1 MRYEDSLNVANRR
14 SAYRINER
22 FSPSFAVSTSCSA
35 NDTVEASNTMQI
47 SSLAITLSLVASLTV
62 VWKCAETVTVVTNQ
76 TDVDETYSL
85 TWPPDTRQ
93 SPSNV
98 TLKTK
103 KIFKRQAAGQDD
115 TSDSSV
121 AATAEQHQQSVDA
134 LGAAR
139 QPRLQQ
145 QTTPKGQCS

>member
-1 MRYEDSLNVANRR
+1 
-14 SAYRINER
+14 
-22 FSPSFAVSTSCSA
+22 
-35 NDTVEASNTMQI
+35 MQT
-47 SSLAITLSLVASLTV
+47 SSLAITLSSVAAMQIII
-62 VWKCAETVTVVTNQ
+62 WKCVETVAILTNQ

-85 TWPPDTRQ
+85 TWPPDTRE

-103 KIFKRQAAGQDD
+103 KIVKRQAAGQDD

-121 AATAEQHQQSVDA
+121 AATAEPHQQNVDA

-145 QTTPKGQCS
+145 QTAPKGQCNLRGGADYTGPRRIKNIHTAITGKHAEIFSTKIFQGL

>member
-1 MRYEDSLNVANRR
+1 MRYEGSLNVANRR

-22 FSPSFAVSTSCSA
+22 FSPSFAVSTTCSA
-35 NDTVEASNTMQI
+35 NDIVEASNTMQI
-47 SSLAITLSLVASLTV
+47 SSLAITLSLAASLTII
-62 VWKCAETVTVVTNQ
+62 WKCAETVVTNQ
-76 TDVDETYSL
+76 TDVDETCSL

-93 SPSNV
+93 SPSND

-103 KIFKRQAAGQDD
+103 KIVKRQAAGQDD

-121 AATAEQHQQSVDA
+121 AATGEQHQQSVDA

-145 QTTPKGQCS
+145 QTAPKGQCS